1 MITLAAQQ
9 SNRNSGLYPDA
20 VALRAAMAR
29 HEVSARDA
37 LEACFAVIDAR
48 NDAVNAI
55 VYQDRQGARVQADV
69 CDRTGDAIGPL
80 HGVPVTIKECFDW
93 AGHPTTWGDPA
104 RANHLVRE
112 DSAVVARLKQAG
124 AVIVGKTNI
133 PPYLSDWETANPL
146 FGPTRNPHDPD
157 RSAGG
162 SSGGSA
168 AAVASGMS
176 YIDIG
181 SDQGG
186 SIRYPAHCCGV
197 FGLKPSWGE
206 ISLAGHSPLNELREP
221 DIGAA
226 GPLARSVRDI
236 ALALSVL
243 RTKAAP
249 DKRSVSKKIKIA
261 QLPTQSGCPI
271 DKRYQRVL
279 DKFADHLRS
288 TGATVVQAQ
297 PDIDFDRA
305 TELMNLLVRAE
316 TSRKSELVAD
326 YRARQQLELATNNKF
341 AELNATGTALSHR
354 DWLILHEERLEM
366 CRRVAQFFEEFDVLL
381 CPSAVG
387 PAPPFRVANDA
398 TDRTVPVNGVEMPIL
413 KLHMLYMLGS
423 LLYLPACVMP
433 TGDRF
438 EGMPVGV
445 QLVGAFGSDDILL
458 AAASAF
464 NGSGVIQMGSG
475 L

>member
-1 MITLAAQQ
+1 MV
-9 SNRNSGLYPDA
+9 SSHPNRAYGLCPDA
-20 VALRAAMAR
+20 VTLHAAIAGK
-29 HEVSARDA
+29 EVSARDA
-37 LEACFAVIDAR
+37 LEACLAAIDDR
-48 NDAVNAI
+48 NDAINAV
-55 VYQDRQGARVQADV
+55 VYEDRAGARAQADA
-69 CDRTGDAIGPL
+69 CDGAEDCFGPL
-80 HGVPVTIKECFDW
+80 QGVPVTIKECFDW
-93 AGHPTTWGDPA
+93 AGHPTTWGDPDRSNCIA
-104 RANHLVRE
+104 E
-112 DSAVVARLKQAG
+112 TDSHVVSRLKTAG
-124 AVIVGKTNI
+124 AIIIGKTNI

-146 FGPTRNPHDPD
+146 FGQTRNPHDPS

-226 GPLARSVRDI
+226 GPLARSARDI

-243 RTKAAP
+243 RSKPAS
-249 DKRSVSKKIKIA
+249 DKESLPKKIKIA
-261 QLPTQSGCPI
+261 QLPTLSGCPI
-271 DKRYQRVL
+271 DTRYQQAFDRFT
-279 DKFADHLRS
+279 DRLRN
-288 TGATVVQAQ
+288 TGTTVVQAQ
-297 PDIDFDRA
+297 PDIDFERA
-305 TELMNLLVRAE
+305 TEVMNLLVRAE
-316 TSRKSELVAD
+316 TSRKTELVAD
-326 YRARQQLELATNNKF
+326 YRVRQQLEPATNNKL
-341 AELNATGTALSHR
+341 AERNAKGTALSHR

-366 CRRVAQFFEEFDVLL
+366 CRKVAWFFEEFDVLL
-381 CPSAVG
+381 CPASAG
-387 PAPPFRVANDA
+387 PAPRFRFANDA
-398 TDRTVPVNGVEMPIL
+398 ASRTVQVNGNDMPIL

-433 TGDRF
+433 IGDRI

-445 QLVGAFGSDDILL
+445 QLVGSFGSDDLLL

-464 NGSGVIQMGSG
+464 NGSGVIQMGRG
-475 L
+475 